1 VVYLLDA
8 GPLVSALA
16 RDEPV
21 FGTWARDVLRQLP
34 RPLYTCEA
42 VLTEAAHF
50 LGGADAVLASV
61 DDGLL
66 TCPWSLVE
74 HRARVRELVRK
85 YADQPMDLADA
96 CLVAM
101 SEQWWDCRVV
111 TVDVDDFS
119 VYRRRGRH
127 PIPLLTPPRRRR

>member
-1 VVYLLDA
+1 MIHLLDT

-16 RDEPV
+16 RREPR
-21 FGTWARDVLRQLP
+21 FGAWAKNVLRHLP

-50 LGGADAVLASV
+50 LGDPEPVLSAVA
-61 DDGLL
+61 DGLL
-66 TCPWSLVE
+66 VCQWDLCE
-74 HRARVRELVRK
+74 HEARVRELARK

-101 SEQWWDCRVV
+101 SEDWWNCRVV
-111 TVDVDDFS
+111 TVDVGDFQ

-127 PIPLLTPPRRRR
+127 PIPLLAPDGS

>member
-1 VVYLLDA
+1 MIHLLDT

-16 RDEPV
+16 REEPK
-21 FGTWARDVLRQLP
+21 FGPGAKNLLRQLP

-42 VLTEAAHF
+42 VLTEASHF
-50 LGGADAVLASV
+50 LRDPGAVLAAV
-61 DDGLL
+61 ADGLL
-66 TCPWSLVE
+66 VCPWDLCE
-74 HRARVRELVRK
+74 HEARVRELVRK

-111 TVDVDDFS
+111 TVDVGDFRI
-119 VYRRRGRH
+119 YRRRGRH
-127 PIPLLTPPRRRR
+127 SIPLLSPGTS

>member
-1 VVYLLDA
+1 MIYLVDT

-16 RDEPV
+16 RDEPR
-21 FGTWARDVLRQLP
+21 FGPWARELFRRLP
-34 RPLYTCEA
+34 LPLYTCEP

-50 LGGADAVLASV
+50 LGSPAPVLDAL

-66 TCPWSLVE
+66 ACPWDLTG
-74 HRARVRELVRK
+74 HRVRVRELARK

-96 CLVAM
+96 CLVVM

-111 TVDVDDFS
+111 TVDVGDFRI
-119 VYRRRGRH
+119 YRRRGRH
-127 PIPLLTPPRRRR
+127 AIPLLAPEV